1 MFDQFHST
9 LFQTA
14 NFGLPITPANLALF
28 IAYLFER
35 NYAHSTVNTY
45 ISALS
50 YSHKLL
56 GLPDPTRVF
65 YIIQMLKGYGKTG
78 SQLDSRLPITLPIL
92 QSLLEVAPRTKGSS
106 YQICQFKAMCSL
118 AFFAFLR
125 MGEITTSKNKSCQP
139 LQLHQLAYVCD
150 SGNPVAA
157 MKLTFHDFKHHY
169 NQRPFTLIINR
180 QQTCCPIKSLLDY
193 LALRGRQV
201 GAIFVTQTGAP
212 VTRDAFTSQLSE
224 AIRLCGLDPSR
235 YKGHSFRIGAA
246 SHAAEQGMSDSQ
258 IRIVGRWKSN
268 AFQKYIRVQTM
279 SA

>member
-1 MFDQFHST
+1 M
-9 LFQTA
+9 
-14 NFGLPITPANLALF
+14 
-28 IAYLFER
+28 
-35 NYAHSTVNTY
+35 NTY

-56 GLPDPTRVF
+56 RLPDPTRVF

-92 QSLLEVAPRTKGSS
+92 QSLLEVAPRTMGSY
-106 YQICQFKAMCSL
+106 YQICQFKAMCLL

-169 NQRPFTLIINR
+169 NQRPFTLTINR
-180 QQTCCPIKSLLDY
+180 QQTCCPIQLLLDY

-201 GAIFVTQTGAP
+201 GAIFVMQTGAP

-235 YKGHSFRIGAA
+235 YKGHSFRIRAA